1 MIISEIQGRGKMIF
15 FLNTYPCT
23 TEDLEAVDSLTAP
36 TESTVIS
43 TNNQISNAKEL
54 DIETEEDANVSEN
67 NGDKIFE
74 ETDAGTDTAQGNE
87 GNASSKEGGA
97 QTAGDILLNAITK
110 QGMLL
115 ILDGSLE
122 MCAHV

>member
-1 MIISEIQGRGKMIF
+1 M
-15 FLNTYPCT
+15 
-23 TEDLEAVDSLTAP
+23 
-36 TESTVIS
+36 IS

-87 GNASSKEGGA
+87 GNASSEEGGA

-122 MCAHV
+122 MRAHV